1 VRYVKDT
8 VKRPDIPDYRKK
20 QALLYIQKSAAAD
33 LTVYGNLFL
42 AAGRMAD
49 ALEFFEAAADREGLE
64 KLRTWAE
71 REGDFM
77 IYLNCGKALR
87 EEPTPDGW
95 ARIGRAALAKGKL
108 RFAREAAVRSGD
120 PALLEDVEQS
130 LREPAGVKP

>member
-1 VRYVKDT
+1 MRHVKDT

-20 QALLYIQKSAAAD
+20 QALLYIQKSVAD
-33 LTVYGNLFL
+33 LTVYGNGFL

-64 KLRTWAE
+64 KIRTWAE
-71 REGDFM
+71 SEGDAM
-77 IYLNCGKALR
+77 IYLNCAKALR

-95 ARIGRAALAKGKL
+95 VRICRTALAKGKL

-120 PALLEDVEQS
+120 PALLEDVEHN
-130 LREPAGVKP
+130 LREQAGG

>member
-1 VRYVKDT
+1 MRHVKDT

-20 QALLYIQKSAAAD
+20 QALLYIQKSATAD
-33 LTVYGNLFL
+33 LTVYGNRFL

-71 REGDFM
+71 GEGDFM

-108 RFAREAAVRSGD
+108 RFAWEAATRSGET
-120 PALLEDVEQS
+120 ALLEDIEHR
-130 LREPAGVKP
+130 LREPAGG